1 MARKLAS
8 DKVLFVT
15 LVALS
20 LFGCVMI
27 YSASAVSAGE
37 TSGNPYRFLVKQ
49 ILALILGGMA
59 AFVVYRTDYRILAR
73 PWLVYGFYAA
83 TLAMAVFALFRPPI
97 NAARRW
103 IPMGFLMVQP
113 SELLKVALV
122 LLLAHQLARKSE
134 KAGDPERA
142 LWPVLVFTGLAAAV
156 VVLEPDLGTAACYVV
171 LCAVLLWLAGVRARY
186 FVLGALAAVPMLA
199 ILMLSADYRRA
210 RLLSFLK
217 PEADPLG
224 AGFQAMQSLIA
235 VGAGG
240 WLGNG
245 LGGSRQKLFFL
256 PYPHTDFIFAI
267 VGEEL
272 GFVGALAIVVCFG
285 IVAWRGRPGFLRG
298 VPGGWRDGH
307 DRGPGGDQPV
317 RRAGPRPDQG
327 DPAALRL
334 LRRLVA
340 RGVVDCGRIDP
351 ERLAARGSGGRMK
364 RTRVSKPGSRR
375 RGRRNA
381 R

>member
-8 DKVLFVT
+8 DKILFVT

-49 ILALILGGMA
+49 IVALVLGGLA

-73 PWLVYGFYAA
+73 PWLVYGVYAA

-103 IPMGFLMVQP
+103 ISLGFLMVQP

-122 LLLAHQLARKSE
+122 LLLAHQLARKSQ

-142 LWPVLVFTGLAAAV
+142 LGPVLLFTGLAAAV

-171 LCAVLLWLAGVRARY
+171 LCAVLLWLAGVRARV
-186 FVLGALAAVPMLA
+186 FLVGALAAVPMLA
-199 ILMLSADYRRA
+199 VLMLSADYRRA

-224 AGFQAMQSLIA
+224 AGFQALQSLIA

-240 WLGNG
+240 WFGNG

-272 GFVGALAIVVCFG
+272 GFVGALALVAGFG
-285 IVAWRGRPGFLRG
+285 IVAWRGFRAA
-298 VPGGWRDGH
+298 
-307 DRGPGGDQPV
+307 
-317 RRAGPRPDQG
+317 RRAPDSF
-327 DPAALRL
+327 AAFLAAGATAMIVVQAAINL
-334 LRRLVA
+334 SVVLALVPTKGIPLPFVSYGGSSLVA
-340 RGVVDCGRIDP
+340 SWIAGGLILNVSQHEVP
-351 ERLAARGSGGRMK
+351 EGG
-364 RTRVSKPGSRR
+364 G
-375 RGRRNA
+375 
-381 R
+381 